1 MADTQLKA
9 LQTKLRDIDFTALDY
24 ETIQTELIEYLKIAQ
39 TNNGLVD
46 DFSSGD
52 AAKMFIDLISYLGD
66 ILAFRLDTLSSE
78 NYLPTAQRRQSLVNI
93 LELVAQRPKNPTAS
107 TLTINVVPLTITNS
121 NIFVPIRYPFEA
133 TGLDGNTVSF
143 EIMNGPFDYFSQV
156 QIPSNVTNFNLK
168 AYSGTYR
175 VYDVISNGDPN
186 QKIVLPDYPV
196 IDGSV
201 RVSVTNISPSLLTPT
216 IIEST
221 RIEEVL
227 TLINS
232 DNKIFYT
239 LKYDA
244 DGRAIISL
252 PTEKFGKIP
261 NQGDTI
267 HIDYRVGGG
276 LNTNVPVGSVSV
288 QTSFAISNGTNI
300 DVSISNPDTFGVGG
314 QDAEDVNVI
323 RLRAP
328 GLVRA
333 NDKLTTTDDY
343 ESVIGGLDG
352 VQDVFAVDR
361 FTDQNIYNG
370 RYAVP
375 QNSVFV
381 YVLPTTGGEVSPDL
395 RQNIY
400 YELEKRRLTAINN
413 FVFNPVYVDWV
424 LNIAVTVKPTYDADV
439 VRQNII
445 EALVATFGRDITS
458 FKTQVYL
465 SQISAIVQNVEGVA
479 FSSIGNPTANLI
491 SLENEALR
499 LLENNIVIS
508 ISQL

>member
-9 LQTKLRDIDFTALDY
+9 LLTKLRDIDFTALDY

-46 DFSSGD
+46 DFASGD
-52 AAKMFIDLISYLGD
+52 AAKMFIDLISYIGD
-66 ILAFRLDTLSSE
+66 LLAFRLDTLSNE
-78 NYLPTAQRRQSLVNI
+78 NYLSTAQRRQSIINI

-107 TLTINVVPLTITNS
+107 TLTVNVIPLTVTNS
-121 NIFVPIRYPFEA
+121 NISVPIRYSFEA
-133 TGLDGNTVSF
+133 TGLDGNAVTF
-143 EIMNGPFDYFSQV
+143 EIMNDPFDYFTQV
-156 QIPSNVTNFNLK
+156 EIPSNVSNYNLK
-168 AYSGTYR
+168 AYSGSYR
-175 VYDVISNGDPN
+175 SYDVLSSGEPN
-186 QKIVLPDYPV
+186 QQIVLPFYPV
-196 IDGSV
+196 INGSV
-201 RVSVTNISPSLLTPT
+201 KVSVTNVSPSLLTPEV
-216 IIEST
+216 IEST
-221 RIEEVL
+221 RIEEVT
-227 TLINS
+227 TLINE
-232 DNKIFYT
+232 DNTVFYT

-244 DGRAIISL
+244 DGKAIISL
-252 PTEKFGKIP
+252 PTEKFGKVP

-276 LNTNVPVGSVSV
+276 VNTNVAVGTVNV
-288 QTSFAISNGTNI
+288 QTSFNLADGTST
-300 DVSISNPDTFGVGG
+300 DVTISNPDTFGVGG
-314 QDAEDVNVI
+314 QDAEDTNVI
-323 RLRAP
+323 KLRAP

-343 ESVIGGLDG
+343 ESVISTLDG

-361 FTDQNIYNG
+361 FTDQNVYNS

-375 QNSVFV
+375 QNSLFV

-413 FVFNPVYVDWV
+413 FVFNPTYIDWV
-424 LNIAVTVKPTYDADV
+424 LNMSVTVKPTYDVDT
-439 VRQNII
+439 VRQAVID
-445 EALVATFGRDITS
+445 ALLNAFGREISS

-465 SQISAIVQNVEGVA
+465 SQIISIVQNIDGVA
-479 FSSIGNPTANLI
+479 YCSINDPTTNLT

-499 LLENNIVIS
+499 LLENNISLNVTQI
-508 ISQL
+508 

>member
-9 LQTKLRDIDFTALDY
+9 LQTKLRSIDFTALDY

-52 AAKMFIDLISYLGD
+52 AAKMYIDLLSYLGD
-66 ILAFRLDTLSSE
+66 LLAFRLDTLSNE
-78 NYLPTAQRRQSLVNI
+78 NYLPTAQRRQSIINI
-93 LELVAQRPKNPTAS
+93 LELVSQRPKNPTAS
-107 TLTINVVPLTITNS
+107 TLTVNVVPLTITNS
-121 NIFVPIRYPFEA
+121 NIFVPIRYSFET
-133 TGLDGNTVSF
+133 TGLDGNSVSF
-143 EIMNGPFDYFSQV
+143 EIMNGPFDYFTQV
-156 QIPSNVTNFNLK
+156 QIPSNVSNFDLK
-168 AYSGTYR
+168 AYSGSYR
-175 VYDVISNGDPN
+175 SYDVLSSGEPN
-186 QKIVLPDYPV
+186 QQITLPFFPV

-201 RVSVTNISPSLLTPT
+201 KVSVTNVSPSLLTPT

-221 RIEEVL
+221 RIEEVA

-232 DNKIFYT
+232 DNKTFYT

-244 DGRAIISL
+244 DGKAIISL
-252 PTEKFGKIP
+252 PTDKFGKVP

-267 HIDYRVGGG
+267 HIDYRIGGG
-276 LNTNVPVGSVSV
+276 SNTNVAVGSVNV
-288 QTSFAISNGTNI
+288 QTSFSLADGTNT
-300 DVSISNPDTFGVGG
+300 DVAISNPDTFGVGG
-314 QDAEDVNVI
+314 QDAEDTNVI
-323 RLRAP
+323 KLRAP

-343 ESVIGGLDG
+343 ESVISGLDG

-361 FTDQNIYNG
+361 FTDQSLYSG

-413 FVFNPVYVDWV
+413 FVFNPTYIDWI
-424 LNIAVTVKPTYDADV
+424 LNINVTVKSTYDIDE

-445 EALVATFGRDITS
+445 DTLVSTFGREIAS

-465 SQISAIVQNVEGVA
+465 SQISAVVQNVDGVA
-479 FSSIGNPTANLI
+479 FSAISNPTSNLA

-499 LLENNIVIS
+499 LLENNIIIS
-508 ISQL
+508 MSQL